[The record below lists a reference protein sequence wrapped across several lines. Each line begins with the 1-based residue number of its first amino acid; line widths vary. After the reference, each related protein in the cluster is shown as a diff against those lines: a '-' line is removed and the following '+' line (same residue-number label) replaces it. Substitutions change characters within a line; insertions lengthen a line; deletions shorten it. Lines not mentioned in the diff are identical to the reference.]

1 MSSVPHMP
9 HSSCDAPVPAAAACS
24 RYHPAQMEGRLLG
37 RDVLTDWTDRR
48 LLDSPRPAHPEWRDS
63 GALFTPGPDTAS
75 EGGERREHQ
84 THAPSM
90 YHHMMDYIDSV
101 FEDALGQRVERD
113 GPVAPGASTS
123 TARGGPILLNRAQ
136 PVHYFMEQA
145 NRDYLKANEEKL
157 SKSCEVSGWFEHLF
171 NLLLSM
177 YSFSISR
184 HLHFLPLCLFV

>member
-1 MSSVPHMP
+1 MSSVPHLP
-9 HSSCDAPVPAAAACS
+9 HSSRDAPVPTAAACS